1 MLKFTGIT
9 FDPNF
14 TQNARKNF
22 EQAQKYVDSEVL
34 RLSDPYVPKRI
45 GNLIKSGISGTVLG
59 SGEVDY
65 TAPYARWQYYN
76 NAGRG
81 KQGTTKHNSH
91 NYKCLRGKMWFE
103 RMKADHKKEILD
115 GLQKFK

>member
-1 MLKFTGIT
+1 MIHFTGIT

-14 TQNARKNF
+14 AQKAEKNF
-22 EQAQKYVDSEVL
+22 EQAQKYVDREVL
-34 RLSDPYVPKRI
+34 RRSDPYVPMDT
-45 GNLIKSGISGTVLG
+45 GALIKSGISGTVLG

-65 TAPYARWQYYN
+65 TAPYAREQYYN

-81 KQGTTKHNSH
+81 KQGTSKHNSH
-91 NYKCLRGKMWFE
+91 NSKCLRGKLWFE
-103 RMKADHKKEILD
+103 RMKADHKQEILD